1 MSRNPTFDYFVS
13 FLNVLLTPFINKIDS
28 LRDFISFHLSFHLS
42 FEVINVVMSDQT
54 NFIWKAAS
62 LAEGAAVNPNDIRT
76 LLVNGVN
83 TFFIND
89 KLNLSKWAR
98 KLNKR
103 PLFSQDLVTLIIFF
117 NSLLIIFSKYGR
129 VTAIV

>member
-1 MSRNPTFDYFVS
+1 
-13 FLNVLLTPFINKIDS
+13 
-28 LRDFISFHLSFHLS
+28 
-42 FEVINVVMSDQT
+42 MSDQI

-89 KLNLSKWAR
+89 KLNLIKWAR

-117 NSLLIIFSKYGR
+117 NSLFIIFSKYGR

>member
-1 MSRNPTFDYFVS
+1 
-13 FLNVLLTPFINKIDS
+13 
-28 LRDFISFHLSFHLS
+28 
-42 FEVINVVMSDQT
+42 MSDQKV
-54 NFIWKAAS
+54 FIRKAAS

-76 LLVNGVN
+76 LLVNGVD

-89 KLNLSKWAR
+89 KLNLIKWAR

-117 NSLLIIFSKYGR
+117 NSLFIIFSKYGR

>member
-1 MSRNPTFDYFVS
+1 
-13 FLNVLLTPFINKIDS
+13 
-28 LRDFISFHLSFHLS
+28 
-42 FEVINVVMSDQT
+42 MSDQKI
-54 NFIWKAAS
+54 FIRKAAS

-89 KLNLSKWAR
+89 KLNLIKWAR

-117 NSLLIIFSKYGR
+117 NSLFMIFSKYGR

>member
-1 MSRNPTFDYFVS
+1 
-13 FLNVLLTPFINKIDS
+13 
-28 LRDFISFHLSFHLS
+28 
-42 FEVINVVMSDQT
+42 MSDQKI
-54 NFIWKAAS
+54 FIRKAAS
-62 LAEGAAVNPNDIRT
+62 LAEGAADNPNDIRT
-76 LLVNGVN
+76 RLVNGVD

-89 KLNLSKWAR
+89 KLNLIKWAR

-117 NSLLIIFSKYGR
+117 NSLFIIFSKYGR

>member
-1 MSRNPTFDYFVS
+1 
-13 FLNVLLTPFINKIDS
+13 
-28 LRDFISFHLSFHLS
+28 
-42 FEVINVVMSDQT
+42 MSDQKI
-54 NFIWKAAS
+54 FLRKAAS

-76 LLVNGVN
+76 LLVNGVD

-89 KLNLSKWAR
+89 KLNLIKWAR

-117 NSLLIIFSKYGR
+117 NSLFIIFSKYGR

>member
-1 MSRNPTFDYFVS
+1 
-13 FLNVLLTPFINKIDS
+13 
-28 LRDFISFHLSFHLS
+28 
-42 FEVINVVMSDQT
+42 MSDQKI
-54 NFIWKAAS
+54 FIRKAAS

-76 LLVNGVN
+76 LLVNGVD

-89 KLNLSKWAR
+89 KLNLIKWAR

-117 NSLLIIFSKYGR
+117 NSLFIIFSKYGR

>member
-1 MSRNPTFDYFVS
+1 
-13 FLNVLLTPFINKIDS
+13 
-28 LRDFISFHLSFHLS
+28 
-42 FEVINVVMSDQT
+42 MSDQKI
-54 NFIWKAAS
+54 FIRKAAS
-62 LAEGAAVNPNDIRT
+62 LVEGAAVNPNDIRT
-76 LLVNGVN
+76 LLVNGVD

-89 KLNLSKWAR
+89 KLNLIKWAR

-117 NSLLIIFSKYGR
+117 NSLFIIFSKYGR

>member
-1 MSRNPTFDYFVS
+1 
-13 FLNVLLTPFINKIDS
+13 
-28 LRDFISFHLSFHLS
+28 
-42 FEVINVVMSDQT
+42 MSDQKI
-54 NFIWKAAS
+54 FIRKAAS

-89 KLNLSKWAR
+89 KLNLIKWAR

-117 NSLLIIFSKYGR
+117 NSLFIIFSKYGR

>member
-1 MSRNPTFDYFVS
+1 
-13 FLNVLLTPFINKIDS
+13 
-28 LRDFISFHLSFHLS
+28 
-42 FEVINVVMSDQT
+42 MSDQKI
-54 NFIWKAAS
+54 FIRKAAS

-76 LLVNGVN
+76 LLVNGVD

-89 KLNLSKWAR
+89 KLNLIKWAR

-103 PLFSQDLVTLIIFF
+103 PLFSQDLMTLIIFF
-117 NSLLIIFSKYGR
+117 NSLFIIFSKYGR

>member
-1 MSRNPTFDYFVS
+1 
-13 FLNVLLTPFINKIDS
+13 
-28 LRDFISFHLSFHLS
+28 
-42 FEVINVVMSDQT
+42 MSDQKI
-54 NFIWKAAS
+54 FIRKAAS

-76 LLVNGVN
+76 LLVNGVD
-83 TFFIND
+83 TFFMND
-89 KLNLSKWAR
+89 KLNLIKWAR

-117 NSLLIIFSKYGR
+117 NSLFIIFSKYGR

>member
-1 MSRNPTFDYFVS
+1 
-13 FLNVLLTPFINKIDS
+13 
-28 LRDFISFHLSFHLS
+28 
-42 FEVINVVMSDQT
+42 MSDQKI
-54 NFIWKAAS
+54 FIRKAAS

-76 LLVNGVN
+76 LLVNGVD

-89 KLNLSKWAR
+89 KLNLIKWAR

-117 NSLLIIFSKYGR
+117 NSLFMIFSKYGR

>member
-1 MSRNPTFDYFVS
+1 
-13 FLNVLLTPFINKIDS
+13 
-28 LRDFISFHLSFHLS
+28 
-42 FEVINVVMSDQT
+42 MSDQKI
-54 NFIWKAAS
+54 FIRKAAS
-62 LAEGAAVNPNDIRT
+62 LAEDAAVNPNDIRT
-76 LLVNGVN
+76 LLVNGVD

-89 KLNLSKWAR
+89 KLNLIKWAR

-117 NSLLIIFSKYGR
+117 NSLFIIFSKYGR

>member
-1 MSRNPTFDYFVS
+1 
-13 FLNVLLTPFINKIDS
+13 
-28 LRDFISFHLSFHLS
+28 
-42 FEVINVVMSDQT
+42 MSDQKI
-54 NFIWKAAS
+54 FIRKAAS

-76 LLVNGVN
+76 LLVNGVD

-89 KLNLSKWAR
+89 KLNLINWAR

-117 NSLLIIFSKYGR
+117 NSLFIIFSKYGR

>member
-1 MSRNPTFDYFVS
+1 
-13 FLNVLLTPFINKIDS
+13 
-28 LRDFISFHLSFHLS
+28 
-42 FEVINVVMSDQT
+42 MSDQKI
-54 NFIWKAAS
+54 FIRKAVS

-76 LLVNGVN
+76 LLVNGVD

-89 KLNLSKWAR
+89 KLNLIKWAR

-117 NSLLIIFSKYGR
+117 NSLFIIFSKYGR

>member
-1 MSRNPTFDYFVS
+1 
-13 FLNVLLTPFINKIDS
+13 
-28 LRDFISFHLSFHLS
+28 
-42 FEVINVVMSDQT
+42 MSDQKI
-54 NFIWKAAS
+54 FIRKAAS

-89 KLNLSKWAR
+89 NLNLIKWAR

-117 NSLLIIFSKYGR
+117 NSLLITFSKYGR

>member
-1 MSRNPTFDYFVS
+1 
-13 FLNVLLTPFINKIDS
+13 
-28 LRDFISFHLSFHLS
+28 
-42 FEVINVVMSDQT
+42 MSDQKI
-54 NFIWKAAS
+54 FIRKAAS

-76 LLVNGVN
+76 LLVNGVD

-89 KLNLSKWAR
+89 KLNLIKWAR

-117 NSLLIIFSKYGR
+117 NSLFIIFSKYGR
-129 VTAIV
+129 VTVIV

>member
-1 MSRNPTFDYFVS
+1 
-13 FLNVLLTPFINKIDS
+13 
-28 LRDFISFHLSFHLS
+28 
-42 FEVINVVMSDQT
+42 MSDQKI
-54 NFIWKAAS
+54 FIRKAAS

-76 LLVNGVN
+76 LLVNGVD

-89 KLNLSKWAR
+89 KLNLIKWAR
-98 KLNKR
+98 KLNKC

-117 NSLLIIFSKYGR
+117 NSLFIIFSKYGR

>member
-1 MSRNPTFDYFVS
+1 
-13 FLNVLLTPFINKIDS
+13 
-28 LRDFISFHLSFHLS
+28 
-42 FEVINVVMSDQT
+42 MSDQKI
-54 NFIWKAAS
+54 FIRKAAS

-76 LLVNGVN
+76 RLVNGVD

-89 KLNLSKWAR
+89 KLNLIKWAR

-117 NSLLIIFSKYGR
+117 NSLFIIFSKYGR

>member
-1 MSRNPTFDYFVS
+1 
-13 FLNVLLTPFINKIDS
+13 
-28 LRDFISFHLSFHLS
+28 
-42 FEVINVVMSDQT
+42 MSDQT

-76 LLVNGVN
+76 LLVNGVD

-89 KLNLSKWAR
+89 KLNLIKWAR

-117 NSLLIIFSKYGR
+117 NSLFIIFSKYGR

>member
-1 MSRNPTFDYFVS
+1 
-13 FLNVLLTPFINKIDS
+13 
-28 LRDFISFHLSFHLS
+28 
-42 FEVINVVMSDQT
+42 MSDQKI
-54 NFIWKAAS
+54 FIWKAAC

-89 KLNLSKWAR
+89 NLNLIKWAR

-117 NSLLIIFSKYGR
+117 NSLFIIFSKYGR

>member
-1 MSRNPTFDYFVS
+1 
-13 FLNVLLTPFINKIDS
+13 
-28 LRDFISFHLSFHLS
+28 
-42 FEVINVVMSDQT
+42 MSDQKI
-54 NFIWKAAS
+54 FIRKAAS

-89 KLNLSKWAR
+89 NLNLIKWAR

-117 NSLLIIFSKYGR
+117 NSLFIIFSKYGR

>member
-1 MSRNPTFDYFVS
+1 
-13 FLNVLLTPFINKIDS
+13 
-28 LRDFISFHLSFHLS
+28 
-42 FEVINVVMSDQT
+42 MSDQKI
-54 NFIWKAAS
+54 FIRKAAS

-76 LLVNGVN
+76 LLVNGVD

-89 KLNLSKWAR
+89 KLNLIKWAR

-103 PLFSQDLVTLIIFF
+103 PLFSQDFVTLIIFF
-117 NSLLIIFSKYGR
+117 NSLFIIFSKYGR

>member
-1 MSRNPTFDYFVS
+1 
-13 FLNVLLTPFINKIDS
+13 
-28 LRDFISFHLSFHLS
+28 
-42 FEVINVVMSDQT
+42 MSDQKI
-54 NFIWKAAS
+54 FIRKAAS

-89 KLNLSKWAR
+89 NLTLIKWAR